1 MRFEPSLVEGDYLRD
16 ILAQPRAL
24 ADTVSGLCGSAGLAE
39 VAAEAAQGS
48 FERIVLTGMGASFH
62 ALHPLHIQLVE
73 HGFNAAAFET
83 SELIHYF
90 PAALTPRTLLVA
102 VSQSGRSVE
111 IVRLLDATAG
121 RVRTIALTNTP
132 ASDLAT
138 RADLTV
144 LTHAGTESSV
154 SCKTFVATLV
164 ALEWLG
170 AVLRGEDRRQVES
183 TLREA
188 APLAEDYLAAWQA
201 KAGSLVDLLD
211 GVRAVFLT
219 GRGASLAAAGTGGL
233 ILKES
238 AHFHAEG
245 MTCSA
250 FRHGPFE
257 MIGRDAFV
265 LVFAGDPKTAA
276 FNENLVRDVRDAGGK
291 ACLVGPQSDVDAF
304 RIPVAASAIRPVLE
318 MLPVQLMSLAL
329 AALAGIQPGKFE
341 RLTKVTTIE

>member
-1 MRFEPSLVEGDYLRD
+1 MRFESSLVEGEYLRD

-39 VAAEAAQGS
+39 VAAEAAQGR
-48 FERIVLTGMGASFH
+48 FERIVLTGMGASYH

-73 HGFNAAAFET
+73 HGFNAVAFET
-83 SELIHYF
+83 AELIHYF
-90 PAALTPRTLLVA
+90 PTVLTPRTLLVA

-111 IVRLLDATAG
+111 ILRLLDLTAR
-121 RVRTIALTNTP
+121 RVPTIAVTNTP
-132 ASDLAT
+132 GSDLAT

-144 LTHAGTESSV
+144 PTRAGTESSV

-170 AVLRGEDRRQVES
+170 AALRGEDRRQVES

-188 APLAEDYLAAWQA
+188 APAAEHYLATWQA
-201 KAGSLVDLLD
+201 KVSSLVDLLN

-245 MTCSA
+245 TTCSA

-257 MIGRDAFV
+257 MIGRDVLV
-265 LVFAGDPKTAA
+265 LVFAGDLKTAA
-276 FNENLVRDVRDAGGK
+276 LNENLVRDVRDAGGK
-291 ACLVGPQSDVDAF
+291 ACLVGPQSGVDAF
-304 RIPVAASAIRPVLE
+304 RIPVAAPPIRPVLE

-329 AALAGIQPGKFE
+329 AALAGIEPGKFE
-341 RLTKVTTIE
+341 RLTKVTMIE